1 MLHHSAR
8 IEPCWLGQFPA
19 RNVVFGITDCKL
31 FEKSRRRGDAV
42 NESGPLAAVLADE
55 MADPV
60 HSFVAENLPQP
71 EIPYFQAGY
80 LDTRLYPLETIC
92 PPARWG
98 QILWEE
104 NSGSSF
110 IP

>member
-1 MLHHSAR
+1 
-8 IEPCWLGQFPA
+8 
-19 RNVVFGITDCKL
+19 
-31 FEKSRRRGDAV
+31 
-42 NESGPLAAVLADE
+42 
-55 MADPV
+55 V

-110 IP
+110 IS